1 VTDHDTEELFLSAK
15 MFATAAHEAIKHRR
29 KYTLRPYIEHPIAV
43 AMILRKWGCS
53 WLEQAAACLHDVLE
67 DTGVSAD
74 TLRLFFPE
82 VLVVM
87 VEGLSDVSTPEDGG
101 REIRKQIDR
110 EHTWAQDAKTQNV
123 KLADCYHNSIDIVK
137 YDRNF
142 ARVFIH
148 EILKLI
154 EGMKHADPDLKQM
167 VVDHLLAQREK
178 MRNDRE
184 IEGLEKA
191 LQK

>member
-1 VTDHDTEELFLSAK
+1 
-15 MFATAAHEAIKHRR
+15 M
-29 KYTLRPYIEHPIAV
+29 
-43 AMILRKWGCS
+43 
-53 WLEQAAACLHDVLE
+53 
-67 DTGVSAD
+67 
-74 TLRLFFPE
+74 
-82 VLVVM
+82 
-87 VEGLSDVSTPEDGG
+87 
-101 REIRKQIDR
+101 
-110 EHTWAQDAKTQNV
+110 
-123 KLADCYHNSIDIVK
+123 ADCYHNSIDIVK

-154 EGMKHADPDLKQM
+154 EGMKNADPDLKQM

-184 IEGLEKA
+184 LEALDKA